1 MNINNKKNKTKK
13 LNVIKNI
20 KKYNNNITKMK
31 NENLLLPYNYL
42 ILFFIVILMKMK
54 KLKKIMKNLLKIHNQ
69 NIKLKNQLQLI
80 IQFHQ
85 INI

>member
-1 MNINNKKNKTKK
+1 MNINNKKNKSKK